1 MANIKNLSRLGQI
14 AEELPRLE
22 QARTVLSGEGAEILV
37 KRYGDETSRIA
48 LPPDMRLHVVN
59 ALNLKINALKEELQK
74 L

>member
-14 AEELPRLE
+14 SEELPRLE
-22 QARTVLSGEGAEILV
+22 QARTVLSGEWAEIYV
-37 KRYGDETSRIA
+37 TRYGDETSRIA